1 MLKIEY
7 RISNM
12 SQHPCTR
19 NESNRHEWVAGALAS
34 LPPGGRILDAG
45 AGQQP
50 YRRHCAHLQYVSQDF
65 GQYDPAENPDG
76 LQMREWHY
84 GGLDHECDIA
94 SIPEPNGSFDVILC
108 TEVFEHLPNPLAAVR
123 EFARLLR
130 PGGQLLLT
138 APFTSLTHFAPHHYA
153 TGFNR
158 FFYETHLPAHGFFIE
173 EITPN
178 GNYFDVVAQEV
189 RRVKS
194 MAQRYVG
201 RRPHVLERLATKV
214 LLAML
219 RRLSQQGAA
228 SSELG
233 CFGLHVR
240 ARRLA
245 TAGSSPLQRVS
256 AA

>member
-1 MLKIEY
+1 MVA
-7 RISNM
+7 M
-12 SQHPCTR
+12 SKHPCTR
-19 NESNRHEWVAGALAS
+19 NESNRQEWVARS
-34 LPPGGRILDAG
+34 LMNLPQGWRILDAG

-50 YRRHCAHLQYVSQDF
+50 YRRFCEHLSYVCQDF
-65 GQYDPAENPDG
+65 GKYDPEEHPDG
-76 LQMREWHY
+76 LQMREWSY
-84 GGLDHECDIA
+84 GRLDHECDVA
-94 SIPEPNGSFDVILC
+94 CIPEADGSFDAILC
-108 TEVFEHLPNPLAAVR
+108 TEVFEHLPNPLAALQ
-123 EFARLLR
+123 EFARLVR
-130 PGGQLLLT
+130 PGGQLILT
-138 APFTSLTHFAPHHYA
+138 APFCSLTHFAPHHYA

-158 FFYETHLPAHGFFIE
+158 FYYEMHLPAAGFFIE

-178 GNYFDVVAQEV
+178 GNYFDVVGQEV

-194 MAQRYVG
+194 VAVRYVG
-201 RRPHVLERLATKV
+201 GKPNFIEKAATKV

-219 RRLSQQGAA
+219 RRLSRDGSA

-245 TAGSSPLQRVS
+245 TAASNPLQRVT